1 MRVEYKVTPE
11 TKPRGLVLPGSLIND
26 AAQVKHDPKMTFRT
40 RQTTL
45 NVKVDQV
52 LLGKIRFLPFLWF
65 N

>member
-1 MRVEYKVTPE
+1 MRVEYKVTQE

-26 AAQVKHDPKMTFRT
+26 AVQVKNDSKMTFRT

-45 NVKVDQV
+45 NLKVDQV
-52 LLGKIRFLPFLWF
+52 LLGKIRSLIFLCC